1 MLELIKTFDTT
12 LFYKINQDWKNG
24 VFDLC
29 MPVISDINYILIPI
43 AFFWLL
49 LILKKNV
56 KTRTIA
62 LVIFAVIATSD
73 IVSARVVKP
82 FFQRPRPYNVMPG
95 VNYYKQA
102 WRVTPAKV
110 AATNSTNYSMPS
122 SHATNIFAAAVYL
135 SWFFPGFAWFNLL
148 LALLVSYSR
157 PYLGMHYPLDVVA
170 GGVIGSTIGILY
182 ALLTEKIVGWIRL
195 KKAPSGPAAENGE
208 TKE

>member
-1 MLELIKTFDTT
+1 LELIKTFDTT

-24 VFDLC
+24 LFDAC
-29 MPVISDINYILIPI
+29 MPVISDINYILIPV

-56 KTRTIA
+56 KTRAIA
-62 LVIFAVIATSD
+62 LMIFAVIATSD

-82 FFQRPRPYNVMPG
+82 FFQRPRPYNAMPG
-95 VNYYKQA
+95 VNYYKQE

-110 AATNSTNYSMPS
+110 AATDSTNYSMPS
-122 SHATNIFAAAVYL
+122 SHATNIFAAAVFL
-135 SWFFPGFAWFNLL
+135 SWFFPGFAWLNLL
-148 LALLVSYSR
+148 LAVVVSYSR

-170 GGVIGSTIGILY
+170 GGMLGSAIGFLY
-182 ALLTEKIVGWIRL
+182 ALLTDKIVGGIRL
-195 KKAPSGPAAENGE
+195 RKAPSGPAAENGE